1 MEDLAQAIVDMSVR
15 MNREADHL
23 ARLAEKLVAENDLGY
38 ASEAIASVVG
48 IPQTVRMDVLVSRIV
63 RRVAK

>member
-1 MEDLAQAIVDMSVR
+1 MSVR